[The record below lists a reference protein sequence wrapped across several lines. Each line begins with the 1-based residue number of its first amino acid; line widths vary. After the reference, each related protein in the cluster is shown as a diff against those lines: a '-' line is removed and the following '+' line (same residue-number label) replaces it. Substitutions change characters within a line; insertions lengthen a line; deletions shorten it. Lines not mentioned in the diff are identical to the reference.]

1 MWDSEEEFILRTPC
15 AGPDVRV
22 RLLASFTPSPLQTKA
37 LSALLEPVSPATN
50 GTCLMAWC

>member
-37 LSALLEPVSPATN
+37 LSALLEPVSPAKN